1 MLRDRCRSEVQ
12 DGQDGVVRC
21 AEAGSTPNAKQM
33 WVSRSQAFGCIM
45 PRVLQQMT
53 GVTEVAGGWLGSMSR
68 RVSHALGVEEARHS
82 IQRRHRRALDLRNKM
97 CQAAMWLAAT
107 PTRGMATASLSFET
121 VLSEENKNSLK
132 VRLAKT
138 KSPRLRDLKGG
149 KPRAAVLVPL
159 CHVEGELSL
168 LYTLRC
174 LSLDAHAGEMC
185 FPGGKVD
192 PEDRDEVHTAL
203 REAHEEVGLVTG
215 ENVEVLGTLPP
226 IPSRAEGTHVVG
238 VLAYVGH
245 LNPAAFTLSPGE
257 VEAVIAASL
266 KNLCHPV
273 FVRQTQFRS
282 TKFPPGYTLPVFLG
296 TEPRVWGLTAILT
309 HMTLTALLPGLYSH
323 HLRHIPP
330 LRA

>member
-1 MLRDRCRSEVQ
+1 
-12 DGQDGVVRC
+12 
-21 AEAGSTPNAKQM
+21 
-33 WVSRSQAFGCIM
+33 M
-45 PRVLQQMT
+45 PRVLQQAT
-53 GVTEVAGGWLGSMSR
+53 GITVVAGDWQGSVPR
-68 RVSHALGVEEARHS
+68 KVSQTLELEETMHS
-82 IQRRHRRALDLRNKM
+82 VQRKCRGALDFRNKM

-121 VLSEENKNSLK
+121 VLSEENKSNLK
-132 VRLAKT
+132 MRLAKT
-138 KSPRLRDLKGG
+138 KSPRLRNLGDS
-149 KPRAAVLVPL
+149 KPMAAVLVPL

-203 REAHEEVGLVTG
+203 REAHEEIGLVTG
-215 ENVEVLGTLPP
+215 ENVEVLGMLSPV
-226 IPSRAEGTHVVG
+226 PSRAEGTYVVG

-245 LNPAAFTLSPGE
+245 LDPATLTLSPGE

-266 KNLCHPV
+266 RNLCHPV
-273 FVRQTQFRS
+273 CARQTQFRPS
-282 TKFPPGYTLPVFLG
+282 TIFPSGYTLPVFLG

-323 HLRHIPP
+323 RLRHIPP